1 MFNSESFSIEF
12 VNTFVENE
20 YEQIL
25 QKHNI
30 LPCETISRKID
41 IVSFLNSIF
50 NCSIDYHTLSKEQKD
65 ISIKNG
71 KKILKV
77 FFKRKRMIEK
87 ELVDN
92 VDLSSYVG
100 NYYVVVIDELEIIKV
115 NRITSRRVYFSY
127 LHLDKDVDYE
137 VNTMTYSLWNR
148 ENPGILCDSFMDKDR
163 FIRLNKTH
171 IREEDLGGFE
181 RECDIY

>member
-41 IVSFLNSIF
+41 IVSFLNSVF
-50 NCSIDYHTLSKEQKD
+50 NCSKNYHTLSKEQKE

-77 FFKRKRMIEK
+77 FFKKKRNIEK
-87 ELVDN
+87 EQVVN
-92 VDLSSYVG
+92 VDLNSYVG

-127 LHLDKDVDYE
+127 LHLDKQANFE
-137 VNTMTYSLWNR
+137 TNTLTYSLWNR